1 MVINMKRISKFS
13 ILLLLVLFLCSCSE
27 QGESSNQG
35 NLNDIDSTLPVLS
48 IETVSRDADVMDFVT
63 KPVVGHVARDIAS
76 WTPGYQMPPEP
87 YYEDCMISLTNIDG
101 TRMLDAVTGEVK
113 VRGNWT
119 TTYDKKP
126 LRIKFDKPQD
136 MLRMNAGAKFKN
148 WLLLAEYKDASLL
161 RNKTALSIARD
172 LLQRDG
178 HYVADAE
185 FVEVFINGEYW
196 GVYLLTEMQQVHE
209 ERVNISPVASGYT
222 GTDIGYFMEL
232 DGYFYNE
239 DALHQFR
246 VDYADNAPL
255 VPYDG
260 KGGSGRTMT
269 ALSTGPKD
277 YKKDIG
283 ISISSDI
290 YSQEQHDFIAN
301 FVNNVYEI
309 MYAAAY
315 RNEAYCF
322 NADYTAIEKTTGLTP
337 REAVEQV
344 IDLQSLVDSY
354 ILNEV
359 VCDADLYWSSFYM
372 TADFGEGGN
381 RKLTFEAPW
390 DFDSGLG
397 NKSRCPDGTGFYA
410 ANIIPDVNGGIMYGG
425 YETINPWLAVLANL
439 DWYQELVKDTWTT
452 AYDDKVFDRALQM
465 IETDAENCKT
475 AFAKNYLRWDNIVRN
490 DAFVNELSAKAA
502 ACKNETEAIAYL
514 CEWLTAR
521 VNFLNEQWHR

>member
-1 MVINMKRISKFS
+1 MKHISKFS
-13 ILLLLVLFLCSCSE
+13 LLLLFAALLCGC
-27 QGESSNQG
+27 SNQSEG
-35 NLNDIDSTLPVLS
+35 QGIDSIKSTLPVIS
-48 IETVSRDADVMDFVT
+48 IETVSKEADVMDFVT
-63 KPVVGHVARDIAS
+63 EPVVGHVSADIAS
-76 WTPGYQMPPEP
+76 WTPGYKLPPEP
-87 YYEDCMISLTNIDG
+87 YYEDCTISLTNIDG
-101 TRMLDAVTGEVK
+101 TKMLDAVSGEVK

-136 MLRMNAGAKFKN
+136 MLRMNGGEKFKN
-148 WLLLAEYKDASLL
+148 WLLLAEYKDASML

-196 GVYLLTEMQQVHE
+196 GVYLLTEMQQVNE
-209 ERVNISPVASGYT
+209 NRVNIASVPSGYT
-222 GTDIGYFMEL
+222 GTDIGYFLEL
-232 DGYFYNE
+232 DGYYMNE
-239 DALHQFR
+239 DALHRFH
-246 VDYADNAPL
+246 VNYADNGPL
-255 VPYDG
+255 TPYDG

-269 ALSTGPKD
+269 ALSTGPQD

-283 ISISSDI
+283 ISIISEIHSP
-290 YSQEQHDFIAN
+290 EQRDFIAAY
-301 FVNNVYEI
+301 VNNVYEI

-322 NADYTAIEKTTGLTP
+322 NTDYTAIEKTTALSP

-344 IDLQSLVDSY
+344 VDLQSLIDTY

-381 RKLTFEAPW
+381 QKLTFEAPW
-390 DFDSGLG
+390 DFDSALG
-397 NKSRCPDGTGFYA
+397 NKSRCSDGTGFYA
-410 ANIIPDVNGGIMYGG
+410 ANIIPDVNGGPMYGG
-425 YETINPWLAVLANL
+425 YETINPWLAVLAHT
-439 DWYQELVKDTWTT
+439 DWYQELVKDTWTA

-475 AFAKNYLRWDNIVRN
+475 AFAKNYMKWNNIINN

-502 ACKNETEAIAYL
+502 ACKNETEAIQYL
-514 CEWLTAR
+514 SDWLKAR
-521 VNFLNEQWHR
+521 VEFLNSQWHR

>member
-1 MVINMKRISKFS
+1 MKHFS
-13 ILLLLVLFLCSCSE
+13 RLSLLLLLGLFLCGCSGQQE
-27 QGESSNQG
+27 ETHQGALDS
-35 NLNDIDSTLPVLS
+35 IDSTLPVIS
-48 IETVSRDADVMDFVT
+48 IETVSKEADAMDFVT
-63 KPVVGHVARDIAS
+63 EPVVGYVSSQIAS
-76 WTPGYQMPPEP
+76 WTPGYKIPPEP
-87 YYEDCMISLTNIDG
+87 YYEDCTISLTNIDG
-101 TRMLDAVTGEVK
+101 TKMLDAVSGEVK

-136 MLRMNAGAKFKN
+136 MLRMNDGTKFKN
-148 WLLLAEYKDASLL
+148 WLLLAEYKDASML

-196 GVYLLTEMQQVHE
+196 GIYLLTEMQQVNE
-209 ERVNISPVASGYT
+209 ERVNISSVPSDYT
-222 GTDIGYFMEL
+222 GTDIGYFIEM
-232 DGYFYNE
+232 DGYAYTE
-239 DALHQFR
+239 DDLHQFYLG
-246 VDYADNAPL
+246 YADNAPL

-260 KGGSGRTMT
+260 NGGSGRTMT
-269 ALSTGPKD
+269 PLADGPDDPKGN
-277 YKKDIG
+277 IG

-290 YSQEQHDFIAN
+290 NSPAQRDFIAS
-301 FVNNVYEI
+301 FMEHVYEI

-315 RNEAYCF
+315 RNEAYRF
-322 NADYTAIEKTTGLTP
+322 NADYTAIEKTTDLTP

-344 IDLQSLVDSY
+344 VDIQSLVDTY

-359 VCDADLYWSSFYM
+359 VCDADVYYSSFYM

-381 RKLTFEAPW
+381 KKLTFEAPW

-397 NKSRCPDGTGFYA
+397 LKSRCPDGTGYYA
-410 ANIIPDVNGGIMYGG
+410 ANIVPDVNGGPEYGG
-425 YETINPWLAVLANL
+425 FNTINPWLAVLANL
-439 DWYQELVKDTWTT
+439 DWYQELVKDTWTA

-465 IETDAENCKT
+465 IEIDAENCKT
-475 AFAKNYLRWDNIVRN
+475 AFAKNYMKWNNIIN
-490 DAFVNELSAKAA
+490 NGAFVNELSAKAA
-502 ACKNETEAIAYL
+502 ACKNETEAIEYL
-514 CEWLTAR
+514 YEWLDAR

>member
-1 MVINMKRISKFS
+1 MMSKRVPR
-13 ILLLLVLFLCSCSE
+13 LLLLLLFSLFLCGCSADDNTPPN
-27 QGESSNQG
+27 SMV
-35 NLNDIDSTLPVLS
+35 DVTTTLPVIS
-48 IETVSRDADVMDFVT
+48 IETVSQDADVMDFVT
-63 KPVVGHVARDIAS
+63 KPVAGHVSSQIAT
-76 WTPGYQMPPEP
+76 WTPRYVMPPEP
-87 YYEDCMISLTNIDG
+87 YYEACTISLTNIDG
-101 TRMLDAVTGEVK
+101 TKMLDAVTGEVK

-148 WLLLAEYKDASLL
+148 WVLLAEYKDASLL

-196 GVYLLTEMQQVHE
+196 GVYLLTEQQQVHP
-209 ERVNISPVASGYT
+209 ERVNITSVSSDYT
-222 GTDIGYFMEL
+222 GTDIGYFMEM
-232 DGYFYNE
+232 DGYAYIE
-239 DALHQFR
+239 DALHQFY

-255 VPYDG
+255 VPFDG
-260 KGGSGRTMT
+260 NSGSGRTMT
-269 ALSTGPKD
+269 PLSSGPDDPKGN
-277 YKKDIG
+277 IG

-290 YSQEQHDFIAN
+290 NSPAQRDFIASY
-301 FVNNVYEI
+301 VNNVYKI

-315 RNEAYCF
+315 RNEAYQF
-322 NADYTAIEKTTGLTP
+322 NADYSTIEKTTALTA

-344 IDLQSLVDSY
+344 IDIQSLVDTY

-359 VCDADLYWSSFYM
+359 ACDADVYYSSFYM

-397 NKSRCPDGTGFYA
+397 LKSRCPDGTGFYA
-410 ANIIPDVNGGIMYGG
+410 ANIVPDVNGGPAYGG
-425 YETINPWLAVLANL
+425 FETINPWLAVLANL
-439 DWYQELVKDTWTT
+439 DWYQELVKDTWTA
-452 AYDDKVFDRALQM
+452 AYDDKVFERALQM
-465 IETDAENCKT
+465 IKTDAENCKT
-475 AFAKNYLRWDNIVRN
+475 AFANNYLKWNNIIN
-490 DAFVNELSAKAA
+490 NEPFANELSKKSL
-502 ACKNETEAIAYL
+502 ACKNETEAIDYL
-514 CEWLTAR
+514 YEWLETR
-521 VNFLNEQWHR
+521 INFLNEQWHR